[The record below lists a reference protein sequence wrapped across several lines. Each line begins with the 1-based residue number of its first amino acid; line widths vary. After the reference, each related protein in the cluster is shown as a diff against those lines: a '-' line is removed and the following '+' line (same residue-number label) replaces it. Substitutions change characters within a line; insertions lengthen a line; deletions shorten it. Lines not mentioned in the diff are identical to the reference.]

1 MKGCFRNVLAG
12 IGCLTL
18 MILGAFAGYHYR
30 AQLRGLVD
38 SVRPGRGVVADSA
51 GGAGLA
57 SDDALTR
64 ARRKEARM
72 ASGSGPATVLL
83 TASELAALIQDGL
96 DPAARRSLDSIRV
109 VLGRDRF
116 TIEAQLLTAVL
127 DRGML
132 GPLAGMV
139 DAREPVRLAGP
150 AAVTAPGMVGW
161 TPDEIVLRAFPFP
174 ASVVPRLVNAI
185 MGVRNGVVPIVV
197 PPTVGDLRIREDGVT
212 FYRRAD

>member
-1 MKGCFRNVLAG
+1 MKGCLRNVLAG
-12 IGCLTL
+12 VGCLTL
-18 MILGAFAGYHYR
+18 LILGAFAGYHYR

-38 SVRPGRGVVADSA
+38 SFQPGRMAVADSA
-51 GGAGLA
+51 GGLA
-57 SDDALTR
+57 SEDALTR
-64 ARRKEARM
+64 ARRKESWM
-72 ASGSGPATVLL
+72 ASPSGPAGVLL
-83 TASELAALIQDGL
+83 TADELAALIRDGL
-96 DPAARRSLDSIRV
+96 DPIARRSLDSIRV

-150 AAVTAPGMVGW
+150 AEVTAPGTVGW

-174 ASVVPRLVNAI
+174 ARVVPRLVNAI
-185 MGVRNGVVPIVV
+185 MGVPDGVVPIAV
-197 PPTVGDLRIREDGVT
+197 PSTVGDLRIREDGVT